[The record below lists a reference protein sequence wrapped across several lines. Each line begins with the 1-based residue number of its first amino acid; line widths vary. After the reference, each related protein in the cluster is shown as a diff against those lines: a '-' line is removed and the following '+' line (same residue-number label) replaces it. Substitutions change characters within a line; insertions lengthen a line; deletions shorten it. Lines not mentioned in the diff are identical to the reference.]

1 MRNPF
6 GKTSNT
12 NYGEI
17 MSVEDIVVHPQSTNR
32 DPEVIK
38 KLKKVTPFLTILREK
53 GMTYKEIAGI
63 LEVLT
68 GMTIDPNRVRNYVIK
83 ANPPTIHITITDR
96 DDDGA

>member
-17 MSVEDIVVHPQSTNR
+17 ISMEDVIVSPQSRNR
-32 DPEVIK
+32 DPVVME
-38 KLKKVTPFLTILREK
+38 KLKKVAPFLTILREK

-68 GMTIDPNRVRNYVIK
+68 GMDIDPNRVRNYVIK
-83 ANPPTIHITITDR
+83 ANPPVVHITITDR